1 VIFVLLI
8 LAVLAAAVALFIS
21 LKRRRDRAEIDRYSI
36 SPEELHGLL
45 TSGQQVHLFDV
56 RLPLDLLAYTYII
69 PGSQRIPPDDIL
81 TNPKLIPA
89 DQDAIIYCTCPSD
102 RTSRR
107 ILRLARSLNFTRIKF
122 LRGGLGAW
130 KERGFPVEPYTDSFR
145 LDTAIGE
152 ARGRG

>member
-8 LAVLAAAVALFIS
+8 LAVLAAAVALFVS
-21 LKRRRDRAEIDRYSI
+21 LKRRRDREEIDRYSI
-36 SPEELHGLL
+36 SPEELHGRL

-107 ILRLARSLNFTRIKF
+107 ILRLALSLNFSRIKF

-152 ARGRG
+152 ARGHS

>member
-1 VIFVLLI
+1 VILALLI
-8 LAVLAAAVALFIS
+8 LAVLVAAIALFVFV
-21 LKRRRDRAEIDRYSI
+21 KRRRDREELDRYSI
-36 SPEELHGLL
+36 SSEELHALL
-45 TSGQQVHLFDV
+45 ISGQPVHLFDV

-107 ILRLARSLNFTRIKF
+107 ILRLARSLNFSRIKF

-130 KERGFPVEPYTDSFR
+130 KDRGFPVEPYTESFR

-152 ARGRG
+152 LRGHI